1 MWFQLLWR
9 PCGGALGVRC
19 LELFCFD
26 LGDGGGGGGLGLCFG
41 ILIFKNYR
49 YRLRPVSEL
58 FLFYR
63 YRRAPAAELIPIAV
77 TVLGPDLN

>member
-1 MWFQLLWR
+1 M
-9 PCGGALGVRC
+9 
-19 LELFCFD
+19 
-26 LGDGGGGGGLGLCFG
+26 GLGFG
-41 ILIFKNYR
+41 FLDFKNYR
-49 YRLRPVSEL
+49 YHFRPVSEL